1 MGDHLHI
8 AYLIRDVSLDLHKHS
23 YLNDK
28 KIRNSIFKWAK
39 GLYRHFSNEDTQTA
53 NKHMT
58 FKVIS
63 HQGSA
68 NQNRNELY
76 FILTGMTIKA
86 DSNKLWQKQKW
97 EPLDTD
103 DGV

>member
-1 MGDHLHI
+1 
-8 AYLIRDVSLDLHKHS
+8 
-23 YLNDK
+23 
-28 KIRNSIFKWAK
+28 
-39 GLYRHFSNEDTQTA
+39 
-53 NKHMT
+53 MT